1 MEQITSKK
9 IWDIYEKGLN
19 YQREMGFT
27 HDWPMYEDFK
37 MGKQW
42 PAATEKT
49 AHMPRPVMNM
59 ISYIINQR
67 KSNVLNSKLKM
78 VYTPFQLPNDK
89 NVEKKAIEGAENFTN
104 LAAALWESVDQ
115 DDLNDKVV
123 EDAATN
129 GTGILH
135 YFWDADKNIQGKGI
149 GEVSGEVIDPI
160 NIFFSNPQ
168 SEDVEKQEFIIIS
181 NRLPIEKVINIAK
194 ENKISKVLID
204 EIKSDSPENTYDAE
218 KTGEN
223 GQEKVTVLTAYYK
236 KDVEKMYEENGKK
249 YIKKERKVFFVKSV
263 ENTLITSEI
272 EMPLTIYPI
281 AKFCWKRRKKSV
293 FGAGEVEGIIPNQ
306 KAINFNIA
314 MQLLAVQD
322 LAWPKILIKDGSI
335 NQKITNEPGE
345 MIIDYSQ
352 TGDGIKYMQTPN
364 FSSMPLLLTDK
375 LTEYTRM
382 MTGVSEV
389 ATGDAFTSTMSAAAI
404 IALQN
409 QAKMPIQMI
418 TSNFYR
424 TIEKV
429 GRIWQQF
436 FKYYYIT
443 KRNVVIDDKGYE
455 IDTGKYKDF
464 DFKLKIDVGSSSSY
478 SESLAM
484 STLEMLLDKGHIDVD
499 TYIQLIPNTVMPFK
513 EQLKSILKTKQTES
527 AK

>member
-1 MEQITSKK
+1 MTNKK
-9 IWDIYEKGLN
+9 IWDFYEKGLN
-19 YQREMGFT
+19 YQREMGFSNN
-27 HDWPMYEDFK
+27 WPMYEDFK

-42 PAATEKT
+42 PSPTEKT
-49 AHMPRPVMNM
+49 AHMPRPVLNM
-59 ISYIINQR
+59 ISYIVNQR
-67 KSNVLNSKLKM
+67 KANVLNSAIKM
-78 VYTPFQLPNDK
+78 VFTPFQLPNDK
-89 NVEKKAIEGAENFTN
+89 QVEKKAINGANDFTN

-115 DDLNDKVV
+115 DELNDRLV

-129 GTGILH
+129 GTGFLH
-135 YFWDADKNIQGKGI
+135 YFWDVDKKTQNNEMGD
-149 GEVSGEVIDPI
+149 VSGEVIDPI

-168 SEDVEKQEFIIIS
+168 TEDLEKQECIIIS
-181 NRLPIEKVINIAK
+181 NRLPLEKVREMAIKNG
-194 ENKISKVLID
+194 ISKTIAD
-204 EIKSDSPENTYDAE
+204 EIKSDYPEITYDAE
-218 KTGEN
+218 KTGEK
-223 GQEKVTVLTAYYK
+223 GHEKVTVLTAYYK
-236 KDVEKMYEENGKK
+236 KEVEKIREKDGKK
-249 YIKKERKVFFVKSV
+249 YAIKEKKVFFVKST
-263 ENTLITSEI
+263 ENTLITKEI

-322 LAWPKILIKDGSI
+322 LAWPKLLIKEGSI

-345 MIIDYSQ
+345 MIVDYSQ
-352 TGDGIKYMQTPN
+352 TGDGVKYMQTPN
-364 FSSMPLLLTDK
+364 FSSLPLLLTDR

-382 MTGVSEV
+382 MTGVTEV

-409 QAKMPIQMI
+409 QAKMPIQVI
-418 TSNFYR
+418 TKNFYR

-436 FKYYYIT
+436 FNYYYIG
-443 KRNVVIDDKGYE
+443 KRNIVINSKGYE
-455 IDTGKYKDF
+455 IEASKYSDL

-484 STLEMLLDKGHIDVD
+484 STLEMLLDKGHIDVG
-499 TYIQLIPNTVMPFK
+499 TYIELIPNTVMPFK
-513 EQLKSILKTKQTES
+513 EELKSILESKQVKE
-527 AK
+527 A